1 MGNVIS
7 SLKVTGSRLLRED
20 VQLDPR
26 EMYRIF
32 QHMMQQVYDLKA
44 HPNDLIIRKAFVKDG
59 KAYTYHVEGAVQED
73 WLTDVCEVGG
83 GGHTWTEYNFIR
95 KATDDDVTALNVLAR
110 VGGAL

>member
-32 QHMMQQVYDLKA
+32 QHMMQQTYDLKA
-44 HPNDLIIRKAFVKDG
+44 HPSDLIIRNAFVKDG
-59 KAYTYHVEGAVQED
+59 KAHVHQVEGSVQEA
-73 WLTDVCEVGG
+73 WLADVCEVGG

-110 VGGAL
+110 VRGAL